1 MANNKKLL
9 NEATVRR
16 FQALA
21 AIPGLK
27 ESHGIGQH
35 EVGKKSYRE
44 DLEESMHEE
53 DDEMDEGYGMEGE
66 GYDMSS
72 LMEAEE
78 EEEEEE
84 VEEETDDEDEGEEEE
99 EDEDMPE
106 MDMGDDMGA
115 VGGAG
120 GGDVEGALQ
129 KALQAM
135 ADVLSQELHV
145 SIDVVGSGE
154 AGKEMTAAPK
164 APAAPMGGEEV
175 APPEEEET
183 PEMGAIAESV
193 RRLVNKVEKRV
204 KARIQRETL
213 EEALIKRVAK
223 RLLEAKKAE
232 PAKKPAVPAKK
243 PVAPAKK
250 PVKK

>member
-27 ESHGIGQH
+27 ESHGRGQH
-35 EVGKKSYRE
+35 EGDGDYVSGRE
-44 DLEESMHEE
+44 DLEEGMHEDE
-53 DDEMDEGYGMEGE
+53 LDEEMDMSGD
-66 GYDMSS
+66 YDMSS

-78 EEEEEE
+78 EEEEE
-84 VEEETDDEDEGEEEE
+84 VEET

-106 MDMGDDMGA
+106 MDDVGEMDDMGD
-115 VGGAG
+115 VGAG
-120 GGDVEGALQ
+120 AGAAGDVEGALQ
-129 KALQAM
+129 KALKAM
-135 ADVLSQELHV
+135 ADVLGKELNV

-154 AGKEMTAAPK
+154 AGAE
-164 APAAPMGGEEV
+164 APAAPIGGEEV
-175 APPEEEET
+175 PPPEEEA
-183 PEMGAIAESV
+183 PEMGAMTESV

-204 KARIQRETL
+204 KARIQKEML
-213 EEALIKRVAK
+213 EEALLKRVAK

-232 PAKKPAVPAKK
+232 PTKKPAAPAKK
-243 PVAPAKK
+243 PVAPVKK

>member
-1 MANNKKLL
+1 MAKNTKLL
-9 NEATVRR
+9 NEATIRR

-27 ESHGIGQH
+27 ESHGRGQH
-35 EVGKKSYRE
+35 EGEGTGYVSGRE
-44 DLEESMHEE
+44 DLEEGMHEE
-53 DDEMDEGYGMEGE
+53 EEMDEGYGMEDE

-78 EEEEEE
+78 EEEESEAE
-84 VEEETDDEDEGEEEE
+84 AE

-106 MDMGDDMGA
+106 TDDSEMDMEMGA
-115 VGGAG
+115 GSAAAA
-120 GGDVEGALQ
+120 GDVEAALQ
-129 KALQAM
+129 KALKAM
-135 ADVLSQELHV
+135 ADVLGKELHV

-154 AGKEMTAAPK
+154 EGGEKEISASAS
-164 APAAPMGGEEV
+164 AAPMGGEEV
-175 APPEEEET
+175 PPPEEEA
-183 PEMGAIAESV
+183 PEMGAMTESV

-204 KARIQRETL
+204 KARIQNEML
-213 EEALIKRVAK
+213 EEALLKRVAK

-232 PAKKPAVPAKK
+232 PAKKPVKAEP
-243 PVAPAKK
+243 KK

>member
-27 ESHGIGQH
+27 ESHGRGQH
-35 EVGKKSYRE
+35 EDDGDYVSGRE
-44 DLEESMHEE
+44 DLEEGMHEDE
-53 DDEMDEGYGMEGE
+53 LEEEMDMSDD
-66 GYDMSS
+66 YDMSS

-78 EEEEEE
+78 EEEE
-84 VEEETDDEDEGEEEE
+84 VEEETEDEGEE

-106 MDMGDDMGA
+106 MDMDDMGD
-115 VGGAG
+115 VGAG
-120 GGDVEGALQ
+120 ASAGAGDVEGALQ
-129 KALQAM
+129 KALKAM
-135 ADVLSQELHV
+135 ADVLGQELNV

-154 AGKEMTAAPK
+154 AGKEMGAAPAGK

-175 APPEEEET
+175 PPPEEET
-183 PEMGAIAESV
+183 PEMGAMTESV

-204 KARIQRETL
+204 KARIQKEML
-213 EEALIKRVAK
+213 EEALLKRVAK
-223 RLLEAKKAE
+223 RLLEAKKVE
-232 PAKKPAVPAKK
+232 PTKKPAAPAKK
-243 PVAPAKK
+243 PVAPVKK
-250 PVKK
+250 PVKRR

>member
-1 MANNKKLL
+1 MAKNTRLL
-9 NEATVRR
+9 NETTIRR

-27 ESHGIGQH
+27 ESHGRGRF
-35 EVGKKSYRE
+35 EGEGTDYVSGRE
-44 DLEESMHEE
+44 DLEEGMHEE
-53 DDEMDEGYGMEGE
+53 DEDMEE

-78 EEEEEE
+78 EEEVE
-84 VEEETDDEDEGEEEE
+84 VEDEGEEEV

-106 MDMGDDMGA
+106 MDDVGEMDDMGDVA
-115 VGGAG
+115 ASAAG
-120 GGDVEGALQ
+120 DIEGALQ
-129 KALQAM
+129 KALKAM
-135 ADVLSQELHV
+135 ADVLGKELNV

-154 AGKEMTAAPK
+154 AGAEA

-175 APPEEEET
+175 PPPEEET
-183 PEMGAIAESV
+183 PEMDAMTESV

-213 EEALIKRVAK
+213 EEALLKRVAK
-223 RLLEAKKAE
+223 RLLEAKKVE
-232 PAKKPAVPAKK
+232 PTKKPAAPAKK
-243 PVAPAKK
+243 PVAPVKK

>member
-1 MANNKKLL
+1 MAKNKRLL
-9 NEATVRR
+9 NEATIRR
-16 FQALA
+16 FQTLA

-27 ESHGIGQH
+27 ESHGRGQH
-35 EVGKKSYRE
+35 EGGDYVSGRE
-44 DLEESMHEE
+44 ELDEGWHEE
-53 DDEMDEGYGMEGE
+53 EMDEGYGMEDE

-78 EEEEEE
+78 DDDQEQDDDLEQDDDSEE
-84 VEEETDDEDEGEEEE
+84 DDEPEQ
-99 EDEDMPE
+99 EDEDQPE
-106 MDMGDDMGA
+106 MDMGDMGD
-115 VGGAG
+115 VGGESA

-154 AGKEMTAAPK
+154 AGKEMGAAPAGK

-175 APPEEEET
+175 PPPEEET
-183 PEMGAIAESV
+183 PEMGAMTESV

-204 KARIQRETL
+204 KARIQKEML
-213 EEALIKRVAK
+213 EEALLKRVAK
-223 RLLEAKKAE
+223 RLLEAKK
-232 PAKKPAVPAKK
+232 PAAPVKKPAA
-243 PVAPAKK
+243 PVKK
-250 PVKK
+250 PVKRR